1 MKHTET
7 LVFSTELTKT
17 FNERKFIWGYIPKYI
32 SLDVPHVT
40 MVTLV
45 RHLTIFS
52 LGQRK
57 IYWRIKTLMFAS
69 ICVLFPSCK
78 RKCSAQCF
86 VIIFSSYITVLRSVT
101 FTLRFSWLKFAL
113 KNWFFSVSEVRG
125 RKTRSESTSKFFF
138 LFLNQELCF
147 LFFLKT
153 YNHIPTN
160 DCKFFYID
168 ISKNEEI

>member
-1 MKHTET
+1 MLANSQSTVGQLSVDQGIGLRTGRIGFFAFSMKHTET
-7 LVFSTELTKT
+7 LVSSPELTKT

-113 KNWFFSVSEVRG
+113 KNCFFWLAR
-125 RKTRSESTSKFFF
+125 
-138 LFLNQELCF
+138 
-147 LFFLKT
+147 
-153 YNHIPTN
+153 
-160 DCKFFYID
+160 
-168 ISKNEEI
+168 